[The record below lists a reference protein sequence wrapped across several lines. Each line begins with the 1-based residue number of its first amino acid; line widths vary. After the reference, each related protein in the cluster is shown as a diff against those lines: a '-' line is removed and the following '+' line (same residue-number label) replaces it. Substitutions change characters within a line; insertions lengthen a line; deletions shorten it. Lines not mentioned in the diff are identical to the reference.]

1 MTLQELSEHYQL
13 RAQLEKDEDI
23 LYNLRMAAIPSAH
36 PLDGMPRAP
45 GVSDKVGALAIAIVD
60 MEERISY
67 LKEQIAQQEG
77 KISAWISTIEN
88 DQTRQIFRMRFIG
101 CLTWAEVAQVI
112 GGRNTENGVKM
123 IRYESETSIVNN
135 EKTYK
140 VGNVWYVC
148 PGCGCISDEY
158 TMKRAPAKWV
168 ADNPAAYDNGI
179 RSFWLNAFVS
189 QWATWKSI
197 VLKFLEAIGDTAKMQ
212 VVYNTCFGK
221 LWENRGDI
229 QDEDTLLG
237 RREEYEAELPDGV
250 LVLTAGI
257 DTQDDRMEYE
267 IKGHGHFNETWGIEK
282 GIVMGRPDDDATWE
296 QLDDL
301 VFNRYFQFKDGIKLR
316 VSMSFVDEGG
326 HFTQEVRQRC
336 RERIGRKV
344 FCIKGFAGPDRPY
357 TGPPKQV
364 KIVVNGTHVGTCWQ
378 YQIGVDAGKQIIMD
392 NLRVGTVGPK
402 YCHFPKRDDYGI
414 GYFNGLL
421 SEHLVYKKDKRQPW
435 QWEKI
440 PGHERNE
447 ALDCCNYAMAA
458 FKALPC
464 DLDGIDRAL
473 KRARGVAVDAPAALE
488 VPQTKSPQPKRR
500 GLSKYYD
507 EW

>member
-1 MTLQELSEHYQL
+1 M
-13 RAQLEKDEDI
+13 
-23 LYNLRMAAIPSAH
+23 
-36 PLDGMPRAP
+36 
-45 GVSDKVGALAIAIVD
+45 
-60 MEERISY
+60 
-67 LKEQIAQQEG
+67 
-77 KISAWISTIEN
+77 
-88 DQTRQIFRMRFIG
+88 
-101 CLTWAEVAQVI
+101 
-112 GGRNTENGVKM
+112 
-123 IRYESETSIVNN
+123 
-135 EKTYK
+135 
-140 VGNVWYVC
+140 
-148 PGCGCISDEY
+148 
-158 TMKRAPAKWV
+158 
-168 ADNPAAYDNGI
+168 
-179 RSFWLNAFVS
+179 
-189 QWATWKSI
+189 
-197 VLKFLEAIGDTAKMQ
+197 
-212 VVYNTCFGK
+212 
-221 LWENRGDI
+221 
-229 QDEDTLLG
+229 
-237 RREEYEAELPDGV
+237 
-250 LVLTAGI
+250 
-257 DTQDDRMEYE
+257 
-267 IKGHGHFNETWGIEK
+267 
-282 GIVMGRPDDDATWE
+282 
-296 QLDDL
+296 
-301 VFNRYFQFKDGIKLR
+301 
-316 VSMSFVDEGG
+316 
-326 HFTQEVRQRC
+326 
-336 RERIGRKV
+336 

-392 NLRVGTVGPK
+392 NLRVGTVRPK